1 MTNANRPLPYADD
14 VETIPAD
21 EADDIQRVI
30 QALELILARSQAKS
44 GQFRADVHVKTHG
57 YAQGEFRVLPNL
69 PEELAQGL
77 FEHDGVYPAVVRF
90 SNAASQAQ
98 VDAIPDGRGMAIKVL
113 EVEGDVVLAD
123 EQRGQTQDFVM
134 INHPVFFARNVKDYL
149 RLEQVLVQADDSSL
163 ATLQGA
169 LTGGD
174 WNPLHW
180 HWREMLAVARIAG
193 QLPAHPASNTYF
205 SMAPIR
211 FGKYV
216 AKYRAK
222 PAGDRHDSYLDLV
235 KRLGS
240 QADAMR
246 LALEETLR
254 TQEVLF
260 EFQVQLR
267 TCRANDAHR
276 RRHRRVAG
284 KRIPVSYGR
293 SPVTPASGD
302 HITTAARCLPEP
314 LVQRLACPRRT
325 SSLGRHQPR
334 PPLGLRTLV
343 PPGVVSKQGR
353 SWQSRRI
360 PAKSADNLQLAI
372 CLLAHQHFQPRGSG
386 EVALAKG

>member
-21 EADDIQRVI
+21 EADDIQRVV

-69 PEELAQGL
+69 PDELAQGL

-90 SNAASQAQ
+90 SNAASQPQ
-98 VDAIPDGRGMAIKVL
+98 PDAIPDGRGMAIKVL
-113 EVEGDVVLAD
+113 GVEGDMVLAD
-123 EQRGQTQDFVM
+123 EQKGPTQDFVM

-149 RLEQVLVQADDSSL
+149 RLEQVLVQADDSPL

-180 HWREMLAVARIAG
+180 HWREMLTVARIAG

-235 KRLGS
+235 QRLGS

-267 TCRANDAHR
+267 TSEQTMPIEDASIEWPESESPYR
-276 RRHRRVAG
+276 TVAHVLLP
-284 KRIPVSYGR
+284 RQEIALAAA
-293 SPVTPASGD
+293 AS
-302 HITTAARCLPEP
+302 CLPEP
-314 LVQRLACPRRT
+314 LVQRLACARRP

-334 PPLGLRTLV
+334 PPLGLPPLVRLASAASSGGIRIAAAGWFFSTRIVRTPLCL
-343 PPGVVSKQGR
+343 PL
-353 SWQSRRI
+353 SRMPI
-360 PAKSADNLQLAI
+360 P
-372 CLLAHQHFQPRGSG
+372 
-386 EVALAKG
+386 